1 MRPPLH
7 GKGDKV
13 PMNDSKEAK
22 GVRLRG
28 GDTYCRKCLERD
40 EPWIWKHA
48 KPDEYL
54 YEDDLITELFFCD
67 ICGECIE

>member
-1 MRPPLH
+1 ML
-7 GKGDKV
+7 
-13 PMNDSKEAK
+13 MNDSKEAK

-54 YEDDLITELFFCD
+54 YEDDLYRITPIID
-67 ICGECIE
+67 G